1 MATIVN
7 ERTRFRGGRK
17 TIAGV
22 TALALAVVV
31 GLGIWQTQ
39 PATNQPA
46 TVEQTEAFSP
56 EAVRVRNAAGLAQ
69 EEALSPELMRIRN
82 LADKYEREAFSPELV
97 RMRNSES
104 FVLGSD

>member
-17 TIAGV
+17 AIAGV
-22 TALALAVVV
+22 TALALAVAI

-39 PATNQPA
+39 PAANQTA
-46 TVEQTEAFSP
+46 IVEQTEAFSP
-56 EAVRVRNAAGLAQ
+56 EAVRVRSAAGLADQ
-69 EEALSPELMRIRN
+69 EAFSPELMRIRN
-82 LADKYEREAFSPELV
+82 LADKYEREAFSPEV
-97 RMRNSES
+97 IRVRNSEG

>member
-7 ERTRFRGGRK
+7 ERARFRGGRK
-17 TIAGV
+17 AIAGV
-22 TALALAVVV
+22 TALALAVVA

-39 PATNQPA
+39 SATDPASS
-46 TVEQTEAFSP
+46 VEQTEAFSP
-56 EAVRVRNAAGLAQ
+56 EAVRVRNAAGLAEQ
-69 EEALSPELMRIRN
+69 EAFSPELMRIRN